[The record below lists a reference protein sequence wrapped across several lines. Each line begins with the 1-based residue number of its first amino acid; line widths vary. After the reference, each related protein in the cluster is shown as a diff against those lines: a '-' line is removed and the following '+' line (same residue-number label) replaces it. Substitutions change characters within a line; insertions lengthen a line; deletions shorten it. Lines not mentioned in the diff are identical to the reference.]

1 MTVPMR
7 ASSIDSAMMPTSM
20 EALAGIALLL
30 AGDDQETVAAL
41 RAWVALGGAT
51 ARASGAD
58 PEEVAAAVAS
68 QPPDVVLV
76 LGGNPE
82 ALSSRLDPLGLEL
95 GPPVVPL
102 TDVISPGEAPGPA
115 AARRLRAFVARSA
128 QRLRMREL
136 ESILAT
142 QALARRRDIDA
153 AQLDALHRLALVAEY
168 RDDNTADHTERV
180 GELAAQLAR
189 KLGLADRAVWL
200 IRRAAPLHDLG
211 KIAVPDNILL
221 KPGRL
226 TDEEFEV
233 VKTHAVL
240 GARVLAGAEA
250 EVTQMAER
258 IAHHHHERW
267 DGTGYPDALG
277 GDDIPVEA
285 QLVHVADVFDVLVHE
300 RPYKESWTVEAAA
313 EEIRRG
319 AGTQFAPA
327 AVEAFEA
334 LGPAVWRATPVG

>member
-1 MTVPMR
+1 
-7 ASSIDSAMMPTSM
+7 MPTSM
-20 EALAGIALLL
+20 EALAGITLLL
-30 AGDDQETVAAL
+30 AGDDHETAAAL

-51 ARASGAD
+51 ARACSAD
-58 PEEVAAAVAS
+58 PEEVAGYVSAE
-68 QPPDVVLV
+68 PPDVVLA
-76 LGGNPE
+76 LGANAE
-82 ALSSRLDPLGLEL
+82 AIAGRIDPLGLEV

-102 TDVISPGEAPGPA
+102 TDVVSPGEAPGPV
-115 AARRLRAFVARSA
+115 AARRLRAFVDRAA
-128 QRLRMREL
+128 QRARMREL
-136 ESILAT
+136 EAILAT
-142 QALARRRDIDA
+142 QAVARRRDLEA
-153 AQLDALHRLALVAEY
+153 AQLDALHRMALVAEY

-189 KLGLADRAVWL
+189 RLDLPDRAVWL

-250 EVTQMAER
+250 EVLQMAER
-258 IAHHHHERW
+258 IARHHHERW
-267 DGTGYPDALG
+267 DGTGYPDTLG
-277 GDDIPVEA
+277 GDDIPIEA

-327 AVEAFEA
+327 AVEAFES

>member
-1 MTVPMR
+1 
-7 ASSIDSAMMPTSM
+7 M
-20 EALAGIALLL
+20 EALAGISLLL
-30 AGDDQETVAAL
+30 AGDDHETVAAL

-51 ARASGAD
+51 ARATSAD
-58 PEEVAAAVAS
+58 PEEVAAAVAAT
-68 QPPDVVLV
+68 PPDVVLV
-76 LGGNPE
+76 VGPDAE
-82 ALSSRLDPLGLEL
+82 AVAGRIDPLGLDL

-102 TDVISPGEAPGPA
+102 GDVVAAGEAPGPA

-128 QRLRMREL
+128 QRARLREL

-142 QALARRRDIDA
+142 QAVARRRETEA
-153 AQLDALHRLALVAEY
+153 AQLDTLRRLALVAEY
-168 RDDNTADHTERV
+168 RDDNTSDHTERV
-180 GELAAQLAR
+180 AELAAQLAR
-189 KLGLADRAVWL
+189 RLGLPDRTVWL
-200 IRRAAPLHDLG
+200 IRQAAPLHDLG

-226 TDEEFEV
+226 TEEEFEV

-240 GARVLAGAEA
+240 GARVLAGGEA
-250 EVTQMAER
+250 EVLQTAER
-258 IAHHHHERW
+258 IARHHHERW
-267 DGTGYPDALG
+267 DGDGYPDRLG
-277 GDDIPVEA
+277 GQDIPVEA

-319 AGTQFAPA
+319 AGTQFAPP

-334 LGPAVWRATPVG
+334 LGPAVWRGVPVA

>member
-1 MTVPMR
+1 MR

-20 EALAGIALLL
+20 EALAGITLLL
-30 AGDDQETVAAL
+30 AGDDHETVAAL

-58 PEEVAAAVAS
+58 PEEVAGAVAT
-68 QPPDVVLV
+68 QTPDVVLV
-76 LGGNPE
+76 LGAN
-82 ALSSRLDPLGLEL
+82 ADAVARRLDPLGLEA

-102 TDVISPGEAPGPA
+102 TDVVSAGEAPGPA

-128 QRLRMREL
+128 QGVRMREL

-142 QALARRRDIDA
+142 QVVERRRELETS
-153 AQLDALHRLALVAEY
+153 QLDALHRMALVAEY

-180 GELAAQLAR
+180 GELAAHLAR
-189 KLGLADRAVWL
+189 RLALPDRTVWL
-200 IRRAAPLHDLG
+200 VRRAAPLHDLG

-240 GARVLAGAEA
+240 GARVLSGAES
-250 EVTQMAER
+250 EVMQTAER
-258 IAHHHHERW
+258 IVRHHHERW
-267 DGTGYPDALG
+267 DGTGYPDALS
-277 GDDIPVEA
+277 GDDIPIEA
-285 QLVHVADVFDVLVHE
+285 RIVHVADVFDVLVHE

-334 LGPAVWRATPVG
+334 LGPAVWRATPVA

>member
-1 MTVPMR
+1 
-7 ASSIDSAMMPTSM
+7 M
-20 EALAGIALLL
+20 EALAGITLLL
-30 AGDDQETVAAL
+30 AGDDQQTVAAL

-51 ARASGAD
+51 ARACGAD
-58 PEEVAAAVAS
+58 PEDVAAEVMSAT
-68 QPPDVVLV
+68 PDVVLV
-76 LGGNPE
+76 VGGDADAVAE
-82 ALSSRLDPLGLEL
+82 RLDPLRLDG

-102 TDVISPGEAPGPA
+102 SDVVSAGEAPGPA

-128 QRLRMREL
+128 QRTRMREL
-136 ESILAT
+136 ESVLAT
-142 QALARRRDIDA
+142 QAVARRRDIEA
-153 AQLDALHRLALVAEY
+153 AQLDALHRMAMVAEY

-189 KLGLADRAVWL
+189 RLGLGDRTVWL
-200 IRRAAPLHDLG
+200 VRRAAPLHDLG

-240 GARVLAGAEA
+240 GARVLAGAES
-250 EVTQMAER
+250 EVMQTAER
-258 IAHHHHERW
+258 IARHHHERW
-267 DGTGYPDALG
+267 DGSGYPDTLG
-277 GDDIPVEA
+277 GDAIPVEA

-334 LGPAVWRATPVG
+334 LGPTVWRAAPVA

>member
-1 MTVPMR
+1 MSVPMR

-20 EALAGIALLL
+20 EALAGITLLL
-30 AGDDQETVAAL
+30 AGDDRETVAAL

-51 ARASGAD
+51 ARACGAD
-58 PEEVAAAVAS
+58 PEEVAAAVSAAA
-68 QPPDVVLV
+68 PDVVLV
-76 LGGNPE
+76 VGTD
-82 ALSSRLDPLGLEL
+82 ADAVARRLDPLGLDN
-95 GPPVVPL
+95 GPPVLRL
-102 TDVISPGEAPGPA
+102 TEVVSAGEAPGPVA
-115 AARRLRAFVARSA
+115 PRRLRAFVGYAA
-128 QRLRMREL
+128 QRTRMREL
-136 ESILAT
+136 EAILAS
-142 QALARRRDIDA
+142 QAVARSRESEA
-153 AQLDALHRLALVAEY
+153 AQLDTLHRLALVAEY
-168 RDDNTADHTERV
+168 RDDNTADHPERV
-180 GELAAQLAR
+180 AELAAQLAR
-189 KLGLADRAVWL
+189 RLGLADRTVWL

-240 GARVLAGAEA
+240 GARVLARADA
-250 EVTQMAER
+250 EVLQTAER
-258 IAHHHHERW
+258 IARHHHERW
-267 DGTGYPDALG
+267 DGTGYPDTLA
-277 GDDIPVEA
+277 GDEIPVEA
-285 QLVHVADVFDVLVHE
+285 RLVHVADVFDVLVHE

-334 LGPAVWRATPVG
+334 LGPVVWRAAPVA